1 MSNRRLPV
9 YILIDTSGSM
19 NGEPI
24 HSVNSG
30 LQNMLH
36 ALKQDPF
43 ALESVWISLITFDI
57 EAKELIE
64 LKPLENIVIPEIVV
78 PKSGATFLGA
88 ALELLIDKI
97 SKEVKKTTQDA
108 KGDWRPLLFIMT
120 DGAPSDLEAFESAL
134 PHIKAINFASII
146 ACAAGPKA
154 KKEFLLLLTENV
166 VVLDVMD
173 SASFSSFFKW
183 LSSSVSA
190 GSSSIGLVGQNTL
203 PSPPS
208 EIQLVI

>member
-19 NGEPI
+19 SGEPI

-30 LQNMLH
+30 LQTMLSV
-36 ALKQDPF
+36 LKQDPF
-43 ALESVWISLITFDI
+43 AIESVWMSIITFDI
-57 EAKELIE
+57 DVKEMIKLA
-64 LKPLENIVIPEIVV
+64 PLDEIMIPEIVV

-88 ALELLIDKI
+88 ALELLVTKI
-97 SKEVKKTTQDA
+97 SVEIKKTTQEA

-120 DGAPSDLEAFESAL
+120 DGAPSDLEAFEGVV

-154 KKEFLLLLTENV
+154 KKDFLLMLTENV
-166 VVLDVMD
+166 VVLDIMD
-173 SASFSSFFKW
+173 SVAFSNFFKW
-183 LSSSVSA
+183 LSSSVAS
-190 GSSSIGLVGQNTL
+190 GSSSVGLAGQNSL
-203 PSPPS
+203 PPPPP

>member
-30 LQNMLH
+30 LQTMLSV
-36 ALKQDPF
+36 LKQDPF
-43 ALESVWISLITFDI
+43 ALESVWMSVITFDV
-57 EAKELIE
+57 EVKELIK
-64 LKPLENIVIPEIVV
+64 LTPLDEIAIPEIVV

-88 ALELLIDKI
+88 ALELLVSKI
-97 SKEVKKTTQDA
+97 STEIKKTTQDA

-120 DGAPSDLEAFESAL
+120 DGAPSDLGAFESVI

-154 KKEFLLLLTENV
+154 KKEFLLMLTENV

-173 SASFSSFFKW
+173 STSFSNFFKW
-183 LSSSVSA
+183 LSSSVAS
-190 GSSSIGLVGQNTL
+190 GSSSVGLAGQNSL
-203 PSPPS
+203 PPPPP
-208 EIQLVI
+208 EIQLVM